1 MERLVTITH
10 GGTKGSALRRARLD
24 RRTLEGRFE
33 EGLIAQRVLHL
44 GGRDSIAEPLYSVV
58 RHSVRLEL
66 LVTLAWAECR
76 RAGVLAAETG
86 ALSGAAQA
94 FVSIGRELRGTLEMI
109 GLERRQTEVLDVAG
123 EIARLNLQERHDNP

>member
-1 MERLVTITH
+1 M
-10 GGTKGSALRRARLD
+10 
-24 RRTLEGRFE
+24 
-33 EGLIAQRVLHL
+33 LHL